1 MGVCSRAAALFAA
14 VALLPTCAAAQRQP
28 LYVLDLK
35 VTAERAP
42 DLRRPLRVRLFS
54 EAPQELA
61 SRLTGVVSVAA
72 DHVVIDAGLG
82 TVQSRGAPEGPP
94 RATFVI
100 DYDAA
105 PVAQLVRDLRMRY
118 GAAPSEANLVAFVR
132 ATLTPSGGRSFDVA
146 SQVATHKAG
155 DCSEHAVLLAA
166 LARAQGLPAR
176 VAIGTL
182 IARIDGELGAFGHA
196 WAEIYRDGAW
206 KLVDATPL
214 DGGTP
219 VAYVPEGLLE
229 DEGPG
234 YGLGIMTLLSS
245 GILRVEVI
253 GNAP

>member
-1 MGVCSRAAALFAA
+1 MGVCSRVAALIVAA
-14 VALLPTCAAAQRQP
+14 VLLPSCATAQRQP

-35 VTAERAP
+35 ITAEHAP
-42 DLRRPLRVRLFS
+42 DLHRPLRLRLFS
-54 EAPQELA
+54 DAPQELA
-61 SRLTGVVSVAA
+61 GRLPGVVSVAA

-82 TVQSRGAPEGPP
+82 TLQSRGAPEGPP

-105 PVAQLVRDLRMRY
+105 PVAQLVRDLHLRY
-118 GAAPSEANLVAFVR
+118 GASPSNTELIRFVR
-132 ATLTPSGGRSFDVA
+132 ATLTASGGRSFDIA

-182 IARIDGELGAFGHA
+182 VAKIDGQLGAFGHA
-196 WAEIYRDGAW
+196 WTEIHRDGAW

-234 YGLGIMTLLSS
+234 YGLGMMMLLSS

>member
-1 MGVCSRAAALFAA
+1 MGACSRAAALLVAA
-14 VALLPTCAAAQRQP
+14 ALLPSCAAAQRQP

-35 VTAERAP
+35 IAAQRAP
-42 DLRRPLRVRLFS
+42 DLRRPLRLRLFS
-54 EAPQELA
+54 EAPQALA
-61 SRLTGVVSVAA
+61 GRLTGVVSVAA
-72 DHVVIDAGLG
+72 DHVVVDAGPG
-82 TVQSRGAPEGPP
+82 TVQSRGAPDGPP

-105 PVAQLVRDLRMRY
+105 PVAQLVRDLRKRY
-118 GAAPSEANLVAFVR
+118 GASPSNAELAAFVR
-132 ATLTPSGGRSFDVA
+132 ATIDASGGRSFDVA

-155 DCSEHAVLLAA
+155 DCTEHAVLLAA

-176 VAIGTL
+176 VAVGTL
-182 IARIDGELGAFGHA
+182 VADIAGELGAFGHA
-196 WAEIYRDGAW
+196 WTEIHRDGAW
-206 KLVDATPL
+206 QLVDATPL
-214 DGGTP
+214 DGATR

-234 YGLGIMTLLSS
+234 YGLGIITLLSS

>member
-1 MGVCSRAAALFAA
+1 MGASSRAAALFAA
-14 VALLPTCAAAQRQP
+14 IVLLPSCAAAQRQP

-42 DLRRPLRVRLFS
+42 DLQRPLRVRLFS
-54 EAPQELA
+54 NSPQELA
-61 SRLTGVVSVAA
+61 SRLTGVVSVGV
-72 DHVVIDAGLG
+72 DHVVIDAGLA
-82 TVQSRGAPEGPP
+82 TVQSRGAPKGPP
-94 RATFVI
+94 QATFVI
-100 DYDAA
+100 DYDAP
-105 PVAQLVRDLRMRY
+105 PVVDLVRDLHTRF
-118 GAAPSEANLVAFVR
+118 GKSPSNEQLIQFVR
-132 ATLTPSGGRSFDVA
+132 ATLTPSGARSFDVA
-146 SQVATHKAG
+146 SQVATQKTG
-155 DCSEHAVLLAA
+155 DCTEHAVLLVA

-182 IARIDGELGAFGHA
+182 IARVEGELGAFGHA

-206 KLVDATPL
+206 KVVDATPL
-214 DGGTP
+214 AGGTQ

-253 GNAP
+253 GNAA

>member
-1 MGVCSRAAALFAA
+1 MAVCSRAAALFAA
-14 VALLPTCAAAQRQP
+14 AVLLPSCAAAQRQP

-42 DLRRPLRVRLFS
+42 DLRRPLRMRLFS
-54 EAPQELA
+54 DAPQQLA
-61 SRLTGVVSVAA
+61 SRLTGVVSVAT
-72 DHVVIDAGLG
+72 DHVVVDAGPG
-82 TVQSRGAPEGPP
+82 TVQGRGAPGGAP

-105 PVAQLVRDLRMRY
+105 PVVQLAGDLRARY
-118 GAAPSEANLVAFVR
+118 GAAPSEDDLIAFVR
-132 ATLTPSGGRSFDVA
+132 ATLTVSGGRSFDVA
-146 SQVATHKAG
+146 SQVATHRTG
-155 DCSEHAVLLAA
+155 DCSEHAVLLVA

-182 IARIDGELGAFGHA
+182 VASIDGDLGAFGHA

-214 DGGTP
+214 EGGMRI
-219 VAYVPEGLLE
+219 AYVPEGLLE

-234 YGLGIMTLLSS
+234 YGLEMMALLTS

>member
-1 MGVCSRAAALFAA
+1 MGPCSRALALFAA
-14 VALLPTCAAAQRQP
+14 AMLLPSSALAQRQP

-42 DLRRPLRVRLFS
+42 DPSRPLRLRLFS
-54 EAPQELA
+54 DAAKELA
-61 SRLTGVVSVAA
+61 SHLTGVVSVGA
-72 DHVVIDAGLG
+72 DHVVLDAGPA
-82 TVQSRGAPEGPP
+82 TVQSRGAPEHPP
-94 RATFVI
+94 QATFVI

-105 PVAQLVRDLRMRY
+105 PVAQLVRDLHTRF
-118 GAAPSEANLVAFVR
+118 GKSPSNDELIQFVR

-146 SQVATHKAG
+146 SRVATQKTG
-155 DCSEHAVLLAA
+155 DCTEHAVLLVA

-182 IARIDGELGAFGHA
+182 IARVDGGLGAFGHA
-196 WAEIYRDGAW
+196 WAEIYRDRAW
-206 KLVDATPL
+206 KVVDATPL
-214 DGGTP
+214 EGGAA

-234 YGLGIMTLLSS
+234 YALGIMTLLSS

>member
-14 VALLPTCAAAQRQP
+14 AVLLPSCAAAQRQP

-42 DLRRPLRVRLFS
+42 DLARPLRLRLYS
-54 EAPQELA
+54 DAPRELA
-61 SRLTGVVSVAA
+61 GRLAGVVSVAA
-72 DHVVIDAGLG
+72 DHVVVDAGPR
-82 TVQSRGAPEGPP
+82 TVLSRGAPEPP

-105 PVAQLVRDLRMRY
+105 PVVQLMRDLHTKY
-118 GAAPSEANLVAFVR
+118 GEAPADADLAAFVR
-132 ATLTPSGGRSFDVA
+132 ATLTPSGVRSFDIA
-146 SQVATHKAG
+146 SQVATHKTG

-166 LARAQGLPAR
+166 LSRAQGLPAR
-176 VAIGTL
+176 VVIGTL
-182 IARIDGELGAFGHA
+182 IARVGGELGAFGHA
-196 WAEIYRDGAW
+196 WTEIYRDGAW

-214 DGGTP
+214 EGGTK

-229 DEGPG
+229 DESAG
-234 YGLGIMTLLSS
+234 YALGIVTLMTS
-245 GILRVEVI
+245 GILRVEVV